1 VARQDFAVDADAPV
15 RIGLLTSWLS
25 HRGGGVPEA
34 LRPLARNLAAQGVG
48 VTVFGLAH
56 SSDRTLQDGWGKA
69 SIRTAK
75 PLPPHA
81 FGYTPAL
88 AGLLERSSLDLIHV
102 HGLWTYSSLA
112 SVRWSSR
119 CRRPRI
125 ISPHG
130 MLDPWAVRHAAW
142 KKRVASALYERIHLR
157 GAACLHALNEAKMR
171 AFRAAGLRNPVCVI
185 PNAIDLPEGRPS
197 SPPAWAD
204 EVRGRRVLLFLG
216 RLHPK
221 KGLAALVSACAR
233 VQRLPAAR
241 DWALVIAGWDQGG
254 HERELQNLV
263 KELSLERFVFFVG
276 AQFRGAKAAS
286 YARAEAFILPSVSE
300 GLPMAVLEAWAYGL
314 PVVMTEACHLP
325 EGIAAGAA
333 LQIEPHV
340 GAIAQG
346 LSELFARSDAERAAM
361 GARARKLVAE
371 RFSWPSS
378 AAQMK
383 DVYEWVGGLRAAPS
397 TVTFD

>member
-1 VARQDFAVDADAPV
+1 VDADAPV

-130 MLDPWAVRHAAW
+130 MLDPWAVRHSAW
-142 KKRVASALYERIHLR
+142 RKRVASALYERAHLR
-157 GAACLHALNEAKMR
+157 GAACLHALSEAELR
-171 AFRAAGLRNPVCVI
+171 AFRGAGLRNPVCVI
-185 PNAIDLPEGRPS
+185 PNAIDLPGDRPS
-197 SPPAWAD
+197 SAPAWAD
-204 EVRGRRVLLFLG
+204 RIGGRKVLLFLG

-221 KGLAALVSACAR
+221 KGLVNLVRACAR
-233 VQRLPAAR
+233 VQRHPAAQ

-254 HERELQNLV
+254 HERELRNLV
-263 KELSLERFVFFVG
+263 EELSLERVVFFVG
-276 AQFRGAKAAS
+276 PQFHEAKAGS
-286 YARAEAFILPSVSE
+286 YALAEAFVLPSFSE
-300 GLPMAVLEAWAYGL
+300 GLPMAVLEAWSHGV
-314 PVVMTEACHLP
+314 PVLMTEACNLP
-325 EGIAAGAA
+325 EGMAAGAA

-340 GAIAQG
+340 AGIAQG
-346 LSELFARSDAERAAM
+346 LSELFAMSDAERAKM
-361 GARARKLVAE
+361 GARALRLAAE
-371 RFSWPSS
+371 RFSSPSI

-383 DVYEWVGGLRAAPS
+383 DVYEWVGGLRAPPS
-397 TVTFD
+397 TVRLD